1 MRIIGNLQDSVQTNM
16 QLPTMMNLI
25 NTQLETGGSYEVTSQ
40 AITGQGRNDL
50 PSYAMPGYN
59 LYVMELDQA
68 SLTKAKETIQKVME
82 GKEK

>member
-1 MRIIGNLQDSVQTNM
+1 M
-16 QLPTMMNLI
+16 
-25 NTQLETGGSYEVTSQ
+25 TSQ
-40 AITGQGRNDL
+40 AITGQGRTDL

-68 SLTKAKETIQKVME
+68 SLTKAKKTIQQVME